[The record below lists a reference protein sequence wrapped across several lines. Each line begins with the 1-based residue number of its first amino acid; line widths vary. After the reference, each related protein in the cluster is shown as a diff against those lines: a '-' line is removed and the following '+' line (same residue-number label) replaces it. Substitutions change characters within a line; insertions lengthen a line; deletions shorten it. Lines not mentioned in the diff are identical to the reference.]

1 MKRVELVQLK
11 LEQFQCFDLYEA
23 EFCRDVTNIV
33 GDNGTG
39 KTSLYSGV
47 TWLLFGKDAYG
58 RKEFDIRKRTNGI
71 SNSEVDTSVT
81 GTFLII
87 TEESRETI
95 NLRRVL
101 RGIKDKQ
108 GVWRD
113 NTLCY
118 VNDVPKLVSEYQEYI
133 STIIPEDEFRILTS
147 TNYFLSLDTK
157 EQRDY
162 LCLMAGV
169 RPVEDILSNDSVLK
183 TVYKEKP
190 TNITLSDYIKLSRET
205 LKRLKDDLKGI
216 QPAINA
222 LVQSKPKEQ
231 NWEELERKKKSLQA
245 EVQSLN
251 DQITSLEESVKMQVD
266 KRTSIFKQWQDAEN
280 ELLKLKNS
288 IASAIDAKKLAVDE
302 QYNKEAQIYNNIV
315 SDAKKAEDAYVSISD
330 EVDSLAAKCK
340 RLEAELNALTED
352 YCNAEETSFSLVC
365 PLVSEKVCDVIKGDE
380 RNKLEEAFNKAKKQH
395 IDAIMAEGKAKNA
408 EYKNMKALLEEKESE
423 LKRKKTISQICQRK
437 IASLVPPSKPIVDIQ
452 ELEKEHE
459 DKVATLENKI
469 SFLKTSYDNFHI
481 VKNDDEMKKRRDVL
495 QAEID
500 SLTEVISDRKQIER
514 INNQIT
520 NKRDEGLAIA
530 DKISKQETL
539 IENLTAIE
547 RMVIEDAATRINSL
561 FQITQWQVV
570 ALQKNGTYKDVCK
583 PTVNGISAS
592 LNTATR
598 INVGLDI
605 VQAISNYKQIQVPLF
620 IDNRES
626 INQTVKLKMQV
637 INLRVAPKGT
647 PLTITK

>member
-1 MKRVELVQLK
+1 
-11 LEQFQCFDLYEA
+11 
-23 EFCRDVTNIV
+23 
-33 GDNGTG
+33 
-39 KTSLYSGV
+39 
-47 TWLLFGKDAYG
+47 
-58 RKEFDIRKRTNGI
+58 
-71 SNSEVDTSVT
+71 
-81 GTFLII
+81 
-87 TEESRETI
+87 
-95 NLRRVL
+95 
-101 RGIKDKQ
+101 
-108 GVWRD
+108 
-113 NTLCY
+113 
-118 VNDVPKLVSEYQEYI
+118 
-133 STIIPEDEFRILTS
+133 
-147 TNYFLSLDTK
+147 
-157 EQRDY
+157 
-162 LCLMAGV
+162 MAGV
-169 RPVEDILSNDSVLK
+169 RPVEDILSSDSVLK

-251 DQITSLEESVKMQVD
+251 GQLTSLEDSVKMQVD

-288 IASAIDAKKLAVDE
+288 IASAIDAQKLAVDE
-302 QYNKEAQIYNNIV
+302 QYNKEVQIYNNIV

-330 EVDSLAAKCK
+330 EVESLGAKCK

-352 YCNAEETSFSLVC
+352 YYNAEETSFSLVC

-380 RNKLEEAFNKAKKQH
+380 RNKLEEAFNKAKKQR

-408 EYKNMKALLEEKESE
+408 EYKNVKALLEEKESE
-423 LKRKKTISQICQRK
+423 MKRKKTISQICQRK

-469 SFLKTSYDNFHI
+469 SSLKTSYDNFHV
-481 VKNDDEMKKRRDVL
+481 VKNDDELKKRRDVL

-514 INNQIT
+514 INEQRA
-520 NKRDEGLAIA
+520 NKRNEGLAIA

-561 FQITQWQVV
+561 FQV
-570 ALQKNGTYKDVCK
+570 
-583 PTVNGISAS
+583 
-592 LNTATR
+592 TR
-598 INVGLDI
+598 
-605 VQAISNYKQIQVPLF
+605 
-620 IDNRES
+620 
-626 INQTVKLKMQV
+626 
-637 INLRVAPKGT
+637 
-647 PLTITK
+647 